1 MSSSLREQ
9 LLKVGLVSEAEVRR
23 ASQPPP
29 RHSKKRPPPPPEST
43 RSARESQAAKAA
55 RDSELNRRQRE
66 KAERKASLAEID
78 QWVEQSRR
86 PAIEGEDFYSFV
98 DHRRICRIAVDAP
111 TRGGLS
117 RGELVIVRYQ
127 RRYAIVPVATANRIR
142 ARDPERIVAE
152 APGGSGPEASQTDP
166 DDPYKDFPVPED
178 LIW

>member
-9 LLKVGLVSEAEVRR
+9 LLKVGLVSEADVRR

-29 RHSKKRPPPPPEST
+29 RHSKKRPPPPSEST
-43 RSARESQAAKAA
+43 RSARESQATKAA

-66 KAERKASLAEID
+66 KAELKARIAEMD

-86 PAIEGEDFYSFV
+86 PAIESEDYYSFI

-111 TRGGLS
+111 TRAGLC

-127 RRYAIVPVATANRIR
+127 RRYAIVPEATASRIR
-142 ARDPERIVAE
+142 ARDPERVVAQNPIGAE
-152 APGGSGPEASQTDP
+152 PPAARTDP
-166 DDPYKDFPVPED
+166 DDPYKDFPVPDD